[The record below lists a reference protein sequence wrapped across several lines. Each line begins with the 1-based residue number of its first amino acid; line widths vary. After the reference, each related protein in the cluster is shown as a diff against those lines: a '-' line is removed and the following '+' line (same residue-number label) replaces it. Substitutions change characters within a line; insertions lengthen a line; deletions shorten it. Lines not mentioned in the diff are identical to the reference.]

1 MVLQTISRKS
11 VLWPLHVGIVFWI
24 SLTFF
29 YGSGDGSTKSH
40 VASVCGPFV
49 GHLTLLV
56 FFLWPKGVVPL
67 LVQHLLCL
75 RPRDLPEKP
84 PGGTHRHRVV
94 SGGRATHTHAQAR
107 THTLCLI

>member
-56 FFLWPKGVVPL
+56 FFLWPKGEVHGIHHKHP
-67 LVQHLLCL
+67 VQCL
-75 RPRDLPEKP
+75 YF
-84 PGGTHRHRVV
+84 TTTNIQ
-94 SGGRATHTHAQAR
+94 S
-107 THTLCLI
+107 